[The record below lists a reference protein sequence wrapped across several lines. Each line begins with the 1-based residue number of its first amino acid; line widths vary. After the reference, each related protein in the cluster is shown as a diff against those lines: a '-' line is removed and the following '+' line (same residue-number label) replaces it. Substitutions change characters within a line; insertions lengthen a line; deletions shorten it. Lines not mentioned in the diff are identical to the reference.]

1 MVRRQT
7 MQRYRAKL
15 TDANRGRSATNYQE
29 EETTR
34 YLIRL
39 RNRET
44 GQLAYIGGVPVPTDH
59 DDEQV
64 IAMERSGLTVYDNEN
79 TLFES
84 FEEASTFP
92 YPTAEVAASVIRG
105 LPETQNIDYEIVPIE
120 WVVN

>member
-1 MVRRQT
+1 MTKKNKQSS
-7 MQRYRAKL
+7 
-15 TDANRGRSATNYQE
+15 DAIGKHRVKHHQE

-44 GQLAYIGGVPVPTDH
+44 GELAYIGGVPVPTDH
-59 DDEQV
+59 DDEMV

-79 TLFES
+79 RLFES
-84 FEEASTFP
+84 FEQASTFP

-105 LPETQNIDYEIVPIE
+105 LPETRYVDYEVVPIP